1 LISEKENETLTRV
14 GAGTPGGELMR
25 RYWHPIAASSELDKN
40 PTKRVR
46 LLGEDLVLYRDKSGT
61 VGLIETQCKHRRVDM
76 YYGFPQEK
84 GIRCAYHGWQYDE
97 TGACVEQPYEQAADP
112 NSNFHEK
119 IQMLAYP
126 AQELGGLVWAYL
138 GPQPAPLLPRWEP
151 LVRENSIR
159 DIGVTVVDCNWL
171 QIQENSLDPVHLEW
185 CHWQWT
191 NYSLEKQGL
200 KGQNIPAPTHKKIGF
215 DLFQH
220 GIVKRRVV
228 GNGSEEDDEWRRGHP
243 IVFPNI
249 LCVGPEDTINFQ
261 FRVPIDDDHTL
272 HFYYTVNTP
281 GIPVEQKE
289 NPPLF
294 DIPNPKD
301 HENGSPKWEMLDTAP
316 GQDLLMWVTQG
327 PVAKRDKERLGLS
340 DTGII
345 LFRKLLADNIEKVQ
359 RGEDPMNTF
368 RDPST
373 NVSLELHTD
382 RDHSQRG
389 GGPGWKYSPIQEEV
403 LALFAEAKK
412 AGAR

>member
-1 LISEKENETLTRV
+1 MIPEKENEILTQV
-14 GAGTPGGELMR
+14 TAGTPGGDLMR

-46 LLGEDLVLYRDKSGT
+46 IMGEDLVLYRDRSGT
-61 VGLIETQCKHRRVDM
+61 VGLIEQQCKHRRVDM
-76 YYGFPQEK
+76 FYGFPQEK

-97 TGACVEQPYEQAADP
+97 TGACIEQPYEQAADP
-112 NSNFHEK
+112 TNTFRER
-119 IQMLAYP
+119 IQMTAYP

-159 DIGVTVVDCNWL
+159 DIGVTIVPCNWL

-191 NYSLEKQGL
+191 NYSFEKQGL
-200 KGQNIPAPTHKKIGF
+200 PAKQSEAPAHKKIGF
-215 DLFQH
+215 DLFEH
-220 GIVKRRVV
+220 GVIKRRVV

-243 IVFPNI
+243 ILFPNI
-249 LCVGPEDTINFQ
+249 LCVGSGDSLNFQ
-261 FRVPIDDDHTL
+261 FRVPIDDEHTL
-272 HFYYTVNTP
+272 HFYYTVCTP
-281 GIPVEQKE
+281 GGAVEAQG

-294 DIPNPKD
+294 DIPNPMVG
-301 HENGSPKWEMLDTAP
+301 ENGVPQWDMLDTAP

-345 LFRKLLADNIEKVQ
+345 LYRKLLMDNIEKVQ
-359 RGEDPMNTF
+359 RGEDPINTF
-368 RDPST
+368 RDPET
-373 NVSLELHTD
+373 NQSIFLQTE
-382 RDHSQRG
+382 RDHAQRVG
-389 GGPGWKYSPIQEEV
+389 SPGWKYSPVQAEIEK
-403 LALFAEAKK
+403 AFADR
-412 AGAR
+412 ARSAQF